1 MCNVHSFITPPDY
14 MVFLFLLQPLET
26 QKEEKRK
33 NEKYP
38 RDIDTFSIITM
49 WNTGFAGPGGQYVVP
64 SSNLAVEVADNLAK
78 SIRLRALNDCK

>member
-1 MCNVHSFITPPDY
+1 MQCVIVHSFRPPRLHGIS
-14 MVFLFLLQPLET
+14 LFT
-26 QKEEKRK
+26 AIKNTKKGGK
-33 NEKYP
+33 NEIYP

-49 WNTGFAGPGGQYVVP
+49 WNTGFAGPGGQCG